1 MGLISFIGSIFFIG
15 LIIGIAMKHLYMFIV
30 ESIAYIGIKIL
41 ENIIWRCPKC
51 KAKLLRGGL
60 MSIFW
65 TQKVKLFYA
74 ALLANN
80 SH

>member
-41 ENIIWRCPKC
+41 ETLFGDVLN
-51 KAKLLRGGL
+51 
-60 MSIFW
+60 
-65 TQKVKLFYA
+65 VKQNY
-74 ALLANN
+74 
-80 SH
+80 